1 MIIISIHSKFSWN
14 EFKVTNWRKIEY
26 GKHMIKL
33 TQLCLTNDFSIESNK
48 LSPEDQL
55 LLRHIVE
62 ANDIADLQ
70 K

>member
-1 MIIISIHSKFSWN
+1 
-14 EFKVTNWRKIEY
+14 
-26 GKHMIKL
+26 MIKL
-33 TQLCLTNDFSIESNK
+33 TSLCLTNDFSIESNK
-48 LSPEDQL
+48 LSPEDHL